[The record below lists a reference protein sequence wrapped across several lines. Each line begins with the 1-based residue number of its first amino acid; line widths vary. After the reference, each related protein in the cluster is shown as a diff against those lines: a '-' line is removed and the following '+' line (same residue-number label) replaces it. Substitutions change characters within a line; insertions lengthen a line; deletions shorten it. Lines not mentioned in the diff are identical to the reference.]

1 MSMKKKASLRY
12 ILERLSTS
20 EILAEIE
27 RRLNVERDLKN
38 AAFSFL
44 IKKGL
49 YYEFNNWLND
59 KRQEK

>member
-1 MSMKKKASLRY
+1 MKKGASLQR
-12 ILERLSTS
+12 ILERVSSS

-38 AAFSFL
+38 AAFSFH
-44 IKKGL
+44 IEKRL
-49 YYEFNNWLND
+49 YDEFNNWLNN

>member
-1 MSMKKKASLRY
+1 MKKGASLQR
-12 ILERLSTS
+12 ILDRVSSS

-44 IKKGL
+44 IEKGL
-49 YYEFNNWLND
+49 YDEFNKWLHD

>member
-1 MSMKKKASLRY
+1 MKKGASLQR
-12 ILERLSTS
+12 ILDRVSSS

-27 RRLNVERDLKN
+27 SRLNVERDLKN

-44 IKKGL
+44 IEKRL
-49 YYEFNNWLND
+49 CDEFNNWLNN

>member
-1 MSMKKKASLRY
+1 MSMKKEASVRY
-12 ILERLSTS
+12 ILKRLSTS

-44 IKKGL
+44 IEKRL
-49 YYEFNNWLND
+49 CDEFNNWLNN

>member
-1 MSMKKKASLRY
+1 MKKGASLQD
-12 ILERLSTS
+12 ILELVSSS

-38 AAFSFL
+38 AVFLFL
-44 IKKGL
+44 IEKEL
-49 YYEFNNWLND
+49 YDEFNNWLNN

>member
-1 MSMKKKASLRY
+1 MKKGASLQD
-12 ILERLSTS
+12 ILELVSSS

-38 AAFSFL
+38 AAFLFL
-44 IKKGL
+44 IEKEL
-49 YYEFNNWLND
+49 YDEFNNWLNN

>member
-1 MSMKKKASLRY
+1 MSMKKAVRD
-12 ILERLSTS
+12 IFERLSTS

-27 RRLNVERDLKN
+27 RRFNVERDLKN

-49 YYEFNNWLND
+49 YDEFNNWLSD
-59 KRQEK
+59 KRQAK

>member
-1 MSMKKKASLRY
+1 MKKGASLQR
-12 ILERLSTS
+12 ILERVSSS

-44 IKKGL
+44 IEKGL
-49 YYEFNNWLND
+49 YDEFNNWLNN

>member
-1 MSMKKKASLRY
+1 MSMKKEASVRY
-12 ILERLSTS
+12 ILKRLSTS

-44 IKKGL
+44 IKKEL
-49 YYEFNNWLND
+49 YDEFNNWLND
-59 KRQEK
+59 K